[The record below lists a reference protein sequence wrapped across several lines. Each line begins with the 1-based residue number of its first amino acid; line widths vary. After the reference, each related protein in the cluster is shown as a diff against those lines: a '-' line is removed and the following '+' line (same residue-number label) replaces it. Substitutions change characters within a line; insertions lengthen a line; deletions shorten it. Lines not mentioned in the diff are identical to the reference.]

1 MQNERQGRFENSHR
15 KWLASI
21 CAPLLGVALAAGSAA
36 APESI
41 EVREIR
47 LELKETK
54 LALEERIA
62 ALELVR
68 NILFGLFGV
77 GALTL
82 PLAYVRWLRKADRL
96 AEERLER
103 IIASRPKALVELVA
117 EHDAEQRLRRETRV
131 AIVSEAL
138 DLEKVLRQHG
148 FRSVITI
155 GGEKAA
161 SELGEA
167 DAVVFDLEQGVDE
180 RRAAAIIETQ
190 NLEHVLVFC
199 FGRANLPPGRAT
211 FANSHMTLFSRLQE
225 LLKFKDAAARG

>member
-1 MQNERQGRFENSHR
+1 MQAHLHSESRIYDRRRGL
-15 KWLASI
+15 WILAFF
-21 CAPLLGVALAAGSAA
+21 LGVMLAGGAAA

-41 EVREIR
+41 EVRELR
-47 LELKETK
+47 LELKETR

-82 PLAYVRWLRKADRL
+82 PLAYMRWLRKADRL
-96 AEERLER
+96 AQERMEK
-103 IIASRPKALVELVA
+103 IIASRPKALLELVA
-117 EHDAEQRLRRETRV
+117 EHDAEERLRRETRV

-155 GGEKAA
+155 DEEKAA
-161 SELGEA
+161 EKLGGA
-167 DAVVFDLEQGVDE
+167 DAVVFDLEHGVDE
-180 RRAAAIIETQ
+180 QRAAAIIEAQ
-190 NLEHVLVFC
+190 NLDHVLAFSY
-199 FGRANLPPGRAT
+199 GRVNLPPGKAT